1 MQADRTESLKAGV
14 TAAAALGI
22 AFTGILGLHLIWP
35 NLPTSGIWWLHGAS
49 ALIAGFLFGITYRY
63 IVRQDQN
70 SHLKSGAVLAFG
82 LVRGLAQIN
91 PASVTPHLSPSRLL
105 LEVGCS
111 GLIVM
116 ESIVLF
122 AVAQLVLEQALSRG
136 WVQPFR
142 GL

>member
-14 TAAAALGI
+14 TAAAAQGV
-22 AFTGILGLHLIWP
+22 AFAGILGLHLIWP
-35 NLPTSGIWWLHGAS
+35 TLPTSGIWWLNGAS
-49 ALIAGFLFGITYRY
+49 AIIAGFLFGITYRY
-63 IVRQDQN
+63 IIRQDQN

-91 PASVTPHLSPSRLL
+91 PASITPNLSPLTLL
-105 LEVGCS
+105 LEVGRS
-111 GLIVM
+111 GLIVI

-122 AVAQLVLEQALSRG
+122 AVAQLVLDQALARG